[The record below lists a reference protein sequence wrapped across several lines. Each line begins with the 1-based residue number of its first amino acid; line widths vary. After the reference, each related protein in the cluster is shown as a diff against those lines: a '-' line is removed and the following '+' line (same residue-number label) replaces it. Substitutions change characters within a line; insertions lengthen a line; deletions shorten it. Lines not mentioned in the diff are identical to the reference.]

1 MSANIVHLRARK
13 PRTFTSAEA
22 VLDEVRERIHMC
34 GMTYT
39 QIAMKTGVSSS
50 TIGNIATSH
59 TRWPRHTT
67 LFPLFVAL
75 GMRLIIES
83 PNGSNRTE
91 GEKT

>member
-1 MSANIVHLRARK
+1 MSANVVQLRK

-39 QIAMKTGVSSS
+39 QIAIKAGVSPS

-67 LFPLFVAL
+67 LFPLLAAL
-75 GMRLIIES
+75 GMHMTIVS
-83 PNGSNRTE
+83 PNGHN
-91 GEKT
+91 K